1 MFILRNAWRSILR
14 NKVRNILIAV
24 IVAVIA
30 AAATIALSIRDAAQ
44 TARDEGLAST
54 TVTATIGVDRDSLIQ
69 NMATEDMADG
79 TMSETPDFDELRD
92 AIAVDSLTL
101 EQYDHYAD
109 ITSVPVSTYYTEQAS
124 LNGSDEL
131 QPVETSSS
139 EQSESSDDSDTDSAD
154 DANGMPGFPGGM
166 GGTGG
171 DFSFQ
176 SGDFLLTGFSSDTAV
191 ANASNGSF
199 TMQDGQVFGY
209 DEADAG
215 DAIITTALASFNG
228 LEVGDEITLT
238 DPDDESDTYTLTI
251 VGIYDNTATQNNGM
265 GSMMGGAGMDPDNA
279 IYTSAATLEA
289 LGLAPSDGS
298 DATGSQLSYTYV
310 LSSAEDYETFADEVQ
325 REGLDDGYVVS
336 STDVEQYESSLV
348 PLENLSSFA
357 LTMLL
362 IILAVGAAVL
372 IVINLFNIRERRYEV
387 GVLLAIGIRKAKVAA
402 QFVFELLIVTMIGIA
417 LGVAAGA
424 AASVPVTNQLLAD
437 QVSQQQSQSESVQ
450 SQFGR
455 DADIPGLPDMGDL
468 NMEDFAGVEAPPTG
482 GFGGGFQ
489 QAVDYIDEIN
499 ATVNPTV
506 IGQLVLIGLALT
518 LLSSLAGITSIVR
531 YEPLRILA
539 DRS

>member
-69 NMATEDMADG
+69 DMATEDMADG
-79 TMSETPDFDELRD
+79 TMSGTPDFDELRD

-109 ITSVPVSTYYTEQAS
+109 IASVPVSTYYTEQAS

-139 EQSESSDDSDTDSAD
+139 EQSESSDDSDTESTD
-154 DANGMPGFPGGM
+154 DESGMPGFLG
-166 GGTGG
+166 
-171 DFSFQ
+171 
-176 SGDFLLTGFSSDTAV
+176 
-191 ANASNGSF
+191 
-199 TMQDGQVFGY
+199 
-209 DEADAG
+209 
-215 DAIITTALASFNG
+215 
-228 LEVGDEITLT
+228 
-238 DPDDESDTYTLTI
+238 
-251 VGIYDNTATQNNGM
+251 GM
-265 GSMMGGAGMDPDNA
+265 GSMMGAGMDPDNA
-279 IYTSAATLEA
+279 IYTSVATLEA
-289 LGLAPSDGS
+289 LGLASSDGS
-298 DATGSQLSYTYV
+298 SAAGSQLSYTYV
-310 LSSAEDYETFADEVQ
+310 LSSAEDDETFADEVQ
-325 REGLDDGYVVS
+325 QEGLDEGYVVS

-372 IVINLFNIRERRYEV
+372 I
-387 GVLLAIGIRKAKVAA
+387 
-402 QFVFELLIVTMIGIA
+402 
-417 LGVAAGA
+417 
-424 AASVPVTNQLLAD
+424 
-437 QVSQQQSQSESVQ
+437 
-450 SQFGR
+450 
-455 DADIPGLPDMGDL
+455 
-468 NMEDFAGVEAPPTG
+468 
-482 GFGGGFQ
+482 
-489 QAVDYIDEIN
+489 
-499 ATVNPTV
+499 
-506 IGQLVLIGLALT
+506 GLALT